1 LDLYITK
8 YEGLRRFLLIR
19 INLNLIVT
27 ILQIYYKVTTNN
39 WNNIILLLLIFPN
52 LEQKDFQIRKNC
64 QLHKYFKYTKKH
76 QINLSYTK
84 EGISINSHKVLF
96 EKRII
101 LQMQ

>member
-1 LDLYITK
+1 
-8 YEGLRRFLLIR
+8 
-19 INLNLIVT
+19 LIVT

-39 WNNIILLLLIFPN
+39 WNNIILLLIFPN
-52 LEQKDFQIRKNC
+52 SEQKHLQIRKNC
-64 QLHKYFKYTKKH
+64 QLDKYFKYIKKH

-96 EKRII
+96 GKRII

>member
-1 LDLYITK
+1 MDLYITR
-8 YEGLRRFLLIR
+8 YQGLSRFLLIR

-27 ILQIYYKVTTNN
+27 ILQIYYKVTTNDR
-39 WNNIILLLLIFPN
+39 NNIILLLIFPN
-52 LEQKDFQIRKNC
+52 LEQKHFRIRKNC

-84 EGISINSHKVLF
+84 ESISINSHKVLF
-96 EKRII
+96 GKRII